1 MISVIIPVFDVAP
14 HLEECLRAIVAQT
27 FSDWECILIDDG
39 STDASGEICDK
50 WAGIEARIMAI
61 HQQNAGVSAARNR
74 GLDVARGEYI
84 AFVDSDDTIDP
95 SYFSALHGAVDSSDA
110 DLAVC
115 GLEIRDG
122 DGSSIHRIPRS
133 NAVFPLDR
141 AHLSDFLEL
150 ERDSLLYG
158 PVVKLYRRQI
168 IEDRHLRFD
177 ETKNYGED
185 LLFNLSYLRYCKSI
199 VTISEALYCYIRRN
213 DSLSTRFRE
222 DMFEINYA
230 QWHELMA
237 FHQDKSLYDEASA
250 GYLYTRLWGIVY
262 DSVFA
267 FPKCSDANLSYL
279 QRLLSIPEITQMK
292 SYQREYSCAA
302 WIKRWILGRRARLFY
317 WYFKLNRR

>member
-50 WAGIEARIMAI
+50 WAGSDDRIMAI

-95 SYFSALHGAVDSSDA
+95 SYLSALHGAMDSSDA
-110 DLAVC
+110 NLAVC
-115 GLEIRDG
+115 GLEIRYG
-122 DGSSIHRIPRS
+122 DGSTIHRIPRS
-133 NAVFPLDR
+133 NVDFHLDR
-141 AHLSDFLEL
+141 AHLPDFLEL

-158 PVVKLYRRQI
+158 PCVKLYRRQI

-262 DSVFA
+262 DSIFYA
-267 FPKCSDANLSYL
+267 KTNSYHHL
-279 QRLLSIPEITQMK
+279 KEILSIPEIKEMK
-292 SYQREYSCAA
+292 NYQDGYECAS
-302 WIKRWILGRRARLFY
+302 WIKRVIIARKAWVFFLLSKLGL
-317 WYFKLNRR
+317 